1 HLRTLPYSGSELT
14 LSWTAN
20 QLLLIRRRL
29 QTVDCSSAEPITQL
43 PDRPKSCRSIEMNLI
58 QTAVCF
64 LRNLVLRESGQ
75 DLVEY
80 SLVFAMIAL
89 GSVTGMG
96 SLASVI

>member
-1 HLRTLPYSGSELT
+1 
-14 LSWTAN
+14 
-20 QLLLIRRRL
+20 
-29 QTVDCSSAEPITQL
+29 
-43 PDRPKSCRSIEMNLI
+43 MNPL

-64 LRNLVLRESGQ
+64 VRNLLVRECGQ

-96 SLASVI
+96 YLASGINTVFSTVGSTLTTNA